1 MVAKKDRFTVLWNHA
16 SSLLQGRTNQVHGEF
31 RRRHARLVD
40 GNRRTRASFR
50 HQLQIAQKHR
60 PSAPGDRSHREKERH
75 ARVEKRTVRLQR
87 TVDAT
92 NGDRI
97 RHRHPVKHDAERLR
111 KMRLMNRTRTRG
123 YWNAL
128 MPQSNGVQLIT
139 NLHHIHDVNIPC
151 KEKSK
156 HKRVGRQTIH
166 RFSQQQ

>member
-75 ARVEKRTVRLQR
+75 ARVEKRAVRLQR

-97 RHRHPVKHDAERLR
+97 RHRQPVKHDTERLR